1 MKGCTLI
8 SALLVGASTLTLA
21 DSSARVV
28 HYHAN
33 DIVPIRAKMRYTT
46 LIQVPV
52 GEKIMEA
59 ATGDKDFWIIEA
71 VQNYCFLHPAKAGI
85 HSNLNLITDKGN
97 IYSFTLDDVEDV
109 EPDLKVVVE
118 PSDASMLSAISSA
131 SKFVPAT
138 QVEAFRAQA
147 QAAQLEA
154 GRQVEQFKSDYP
166 VKALKFDYFYRND
179 KPFDIEAIYQDGQ
192 FTYIK
197 SSATEKF
204 AVYEVKDSK
213 PNSISYEL
221 RDGTYVIPK
230 VVDHGY
236 AEIGKKRLDF
246 ERKEK

>member
-1 MKGCTLI
+1 MKRCTLI
-8 SALLVGASTLTLA
+8 SAFLAGASVLGLA

-46 LIQVPV
+46 LIQVPAA
-52 GEKIMEA
+52 EKIMEA

-97 IYSFTLDDVEDV
+97 IYSFTLDDVEEG

-118 PSDASMLSAISSA
+118 PSDHSMLSAVSSP

-138 QVEAFRAQA
+138 QVEVFKAQA
-147 QAAQLEA
+147 QAAQQEA

-166 VKALKFDYFYRND
+166 VKALRFDYTYHND
-179 KPFDIEAIYQDGQ
+179 KPFDIRAIYQDGQ

-204 AVYEVKDSK
+204 AVYEVKDGK

-236 AEIGKKRLDF
+236 VEIGKKRLVFD
-246 ERKEK
+246 RQEK

>member
-1 MKGCTLI
+1 MKRCTLI
-8 SALLVGASTLTLA
+8 SAFLAGTSVFSLA
-21 DSSARVV
+21 DSSARIV
-28 HYHAN
+28 HNHAN
-33 DIVPIRAKMRYTT
+33 DIVPIRAKLRYTT
-46 LIQVPV
+46 LIQVPA

-97 IYSFTLDDVEDV
+97 IYSFTLDDVEEGD
-109 EPDLKVVVE
+109 PDLKVVVE
-118 PSDASMLSAISSA
+118 PSDPTMLSAITSP

-138 QVEAFRAQA
+138 QVEVFKAQA

-154 GRQVEQFKSDYP
+154 SRQVEQFKSDYP
-166 VKALKFDYFYRND
+166 VKALKFDYVYRND
-179 KPFDIEAIYQDGQ
+179 KPFDIEAIYHDAQ

-204 AVYEVKDSK
+204 AVYELKDGK

-221 RDGTYVIPK
+221 RDSTYVIPK

-236 AEIGKKRLDF
+236 VEIGKKRLDF
-246 ERKEK
+246 NRKEQ